1 MADIRSEITIPAPT
15 ADVWRVLFDM
25 EAYSGWN
32 PLVTDVRGAP
42 EPGGTIR
49 IRLKVGTLPALW
61 VPVIVET
68 LRPGE
73 RLCWSFT
80 LPFRILRAEHCFS
93 LSQEPDGSTRFLN
106 TERFTG
112 LLGGVA
118 GTLMNR
124 LFLDDYRGMDRAIA
138 ERVASGR

>member
-1 MADIRSEITIPAPT
+1 MADIRTEITIPASPD
-15 ADVWRVLFDM
+15 DVWRVLFDM
-25 EAYSGWN
+25 EAYSSWN

-42 EPGGTIR
+42 EPGGRIR

-93 LSQEPDGSTRFLN
+93 LSEEPDGSTRFLD

-124 LFLDDYRGMDRAIA
+124 LFLDDYRGMDQAIA

>member
-1 MADIRSEITIPAPT
+1 
-15 ADVWRVLFDM
+15 M

-42 EPGGTIR
+42 EQGGTIR
-49 IRLKVGTLPALW
+49 IRLKVRTLPALW

-68 LRPGE
+68 LRPKAM
-73 RLCWSFT
+73 LCWTFT
-80 LPFRILRAEHCFS
+80 LPFGILHAEHCFS
-93 LSQEPDGSTRFLN
+93 LSEEPDGTTRFVN

-124 LFLDDYRGMDRAIA
+124 LFMDDYRGMDRALA
-138 ERVASGR
+138 ARVAAG